1 MTEGE
6 IGKML
11 FKNISIIN
19 PNLEIQSN
27 MYVGVKGDRIDYIGT
42 EKPQENYVQ
51 EYDGT
56 GKVLSS
62 GFVNLHTHSPMT
74 LLRGYAE
81 NLPLD
86 RWLNEKVFPFEDRLN
101 CDRAY
106 FGTMLSIAEMLSSG
120 TTSFTDMY
128 FFGDGVMKA
137 VIDSKAKTNFGRSIV
152 SFVDEDIEK
161 NDRFR
166 EGIYLA
172 EKYHNT
178 QNGKIKID
186 MSLHAEYTNRLS
198 IIEQFGEF
206 TNGKEYINHIH
217 LSETKAEHENCK
229 AKYGK
234 TPARL
239 LYDAKVFNSPTIL
252 AYCVWVEDED
262 MDIFKKM
269 GVTVAHCPA
278 SNMKLGSG
286 FCNTYK
292 MLQKG
297 VNIGIGTDSAAS
309 NNGLDIMREMY
320 LAAILPKGINNK
332 ADIVTPKQ
340 ILKMATRNG
349 ALAQGRE
356 DCGLIKE
363 GFKAD
368 LFVLD
373 MSSPNMFPDYDVV
386 NNIVYSAN
394 SSDVALTMVDGDVL
408 YRNGKFKYIDIEK
421 VGSECN
427 HIVREVVKEV
437 TE

>member
-1 MTEGE
+1 
-6 IGKML
+6 ML
-11 FKNISIIN
+11 FKNISIIDE
-19 PNLEIQSN
+19 NLEIKNN
-27 MYVGVKGDRIDYIGT
+27 MFVGIKDDKIEYIG
-42 EKPQENYVQ
+42 ECKPQESYGE
-51 EYDGT
+51 EYDGK

-106 FGTMLSIAEMLSSG
+106 YGTMLSIAEMLSSG

-128 FFGDGVMKA
+128 FFGDGVMRA

-152 SFVDEDIEK
+152 SFVDEDITA
-161 NDRFR
+161 NDRFQ

-178 QNGKIKID
+178 QNCKIKID
-186 MSLHAEYTNRLS
+186 MSLHAEYTNKLS

-206 TNGKEYINHIH
+206 TRNKDYVNHIH
-217 LSETKAEHENCK
+217 LSETKDEHENCK

-239 LYDAKVFNSPTIL
+239 FYDAGVMDKPTVF
-252 AYCVWVEDED
+252 AHCVWVEDSDLELF
-262 MDIFKKM
+262 IEKNA
-269 GVTVAHCPA
+269 TVAHCPA
-278 SNMKLGSG
+278 SNLKLGSG
-286 FCNTYK
+286 VCNTYK

-320 LAAILPKGINNK
+320 LAALLPKGMNNQADIVLPQDIYKMATINGYKAQGRNDCGSIKVGNK
-332 ADIVTPKQ
+332 ADLIVIDMTTANMYPDFD
-340 ILKMATRNG
+340 IL
-349 ALAQGRE
+349 
-356 DCGLIKE
+356 
-363 GFKAD
+363 
-368 LFVLD
+368 
-373 MSSPNMFPDYDVV
+373 
-386 NNIVYSAN
+386 NNIIYSAN
-394 SSDVALTMVDGDVL
+394 KSNVVLTMVDGEVL
-408 YRNGKFKYIDIEK
+408 YKNGEYTTIDVEK
-421 VGSECN
+421 MGYEVSRLVRQV
-427 HIVREVVKEV
+427 IREV
-437 TE
+437 